1 MSQYLNSFLIEPVVR
16 QARRFSRPG
25 HNDRPLHNDDIQPSS
40 DDRAEIHLWDERES
54 WVHAEAIEPPSRQQ
68 LTFDRLAPQATDTAA
83 AESNAT
89 PQHPEGSLDLEA
101 RAWRNIHRPPEM
113 SHEQSLAPATG
124 PDSAPPNS
132 QISSN
137 PVHSASES
145 LRSTNSSLS
154 DSVHLATHPDALEV
168 QDSEG
173 PSLRYPRA
181 ANNLPVQ
188 AGDGTLPEDD
198 GMAMMRRR
206 IVAIHRT
213 DSSNTEK
220 AQMVHKLMT
229 ESYSSS
235 QASLQAPLL
244 PPPPSPAKLNDY
256 EKQTAPMSGHTRH
269 NSAECTSPP
278 TTLSPNVDANNL
290 FNLSAEDLEPTY
302 YQRPRIQQSNAA
314 PENRSSDRLSQDF
327 TEGFKL
333 LGCPHYKRN
342 IKLQCSACYRW
353 YTCRFCHDEVEDHL
367 LNRHETKNMLC
378 MLCACVQPA
387 SGKCVQCGEYSA
399 RYYCGVCK
407 LWDNDPGKH
416 IYHCN
421 DCGICRIGQGLGKD
435 FFHCKTC
442 CACLSMRTL
451 ENHRC
456 IERSTDCDCPI
467 CGEYMFTSPQTVV
480 FMRCGHSIHHRCYY
494 EHVKRSYKCPIC
506 SKSMYNMEAQ
516 FRHLERSIESQ
527 PMPPEFQDTKAW
539 VYCNDC
545 NAKSSVKY
553 HWMGLKCGVCD
564 SYNTASLQI
573 IRDNNPRSIHD
584 DTGER
589 SPNSQT
595 RGRAT
600 DINTQAQRV
609 TNSAPPSAVVVP
621 ADELSRRSAEPQSQQ
636 GFSQEV
642 AVTDEDRHS
651 AEAFLDEEHSDVDF
665 WGLES
670 PSARGQSI
678 PSHDNPQN
686 PNRDEDN
693 SQDDLS
699 DNDNTASCEV
709 DEDDEEDQMEIF
721 GHR

>member
-16 QARRFSRPG
+16 QARRFSRPS
-25 HNDRPLHNDDIQPSS
+25 NDDRPLHNDDVQPSFV
-40 DDRAEIHLWDERES
+40 DGTGIHLWDERES
-54 WVHAEAIEPPSRQQ
+54 WVHAEAMPLPNRQQ
-68 LTFDRLAPQATDTAA
+68 LTFDPLAPQATDTPTDTPT
-83 AESNAT
+83 AESSSI
-89 PQHPEGSLDLEA
+89 PQHSEGSLDLEA
-101 RAWRNIHRPPEM
+101 RAWGDIHRPLGM
-113 SHEQSLAPATG
+113 SHEQSLAPAIEA
-124 PDSAPPNS
+124 DSTRPIS

-137 PVHSASES
+137 PVYSVSES

-154 DSVHLATHPDALEV
+154 DSVHLATQPDAVEV

-198 GMAMMRRR
+198 GMTLMRRR
-206 IVAIHRT
+206 IVAIQRT

-229 ESYSSS
+229 ENYSSS
-235 QASLQAPLL
+235 QANLQAPLL
-244 PPPPSPAKLNDY
+244 PPHPSPGGLNNH
-256 EKQTAPMSGHTRH
+256 ERQTAPVSGHTRH

-278 TTLSPNVDANNL
+278 ATISTTADANNL
-290 FNLSAEDLEPTY
+290 FNLCSEDLEPTY
-302 YQRPRIQQSNAA
+302 YQRPKTQQSNAV
-314 PENRSSDRLSQDF
+314 PENRSSDHLSQDF
-327 TEGFKL
+327 TDGSKL

-353 YTCRFCHDEVEDHL
+353 YTCRFCHDEMEDHL
-367 LNRHETKNMLC
+367 LNRRETKNMLC
-378 MLCACVQPA
+378 MLCACAQPA
-387 SGKCVQCGEYSA
+387 SEKCTQCGEYSA
-399 RYYCGVCK
+399 RYYCDVCK
-407 LWDNDPGKH
+407 LWDDDPGKH

-480 FMRCGHSIHHRCYY
+480 FM
-494 EHVKRSYKCPIC
+494 

-553 HWMGLKCGVCD
+553 HWMGLKCSVCD
-564 SYNTASLQI
+564 SYNTANLQI
-573 IRDNNPRSIHD
+573 IRDNDQRSILD
-584 DTGER
+584 DTVER
-589 SPNSQT
+589 SPNIQS

-600 DINTQAQRV
+600 DINTQAQRAS
-609 TNSAPPSAVVVP
+609 NSAPPSAVVVP
-621 ADELSRRSAEPQSQQ
+621 ADELLRRPAEPQTQQ
-636 GFSQEV
+636 GFQQEV
-642 AVTDEDRHS
+642 VLTDEDRDLGD
-651 AEAFLDEEHSDVDF
+651 AFLDEEHSDVNF

-670 PSARGQSI
+670 PSARGQII
-678 PSHDNPQN
+678 PSNENPEN
-686 PNRDEDN
+686 HSGDEDN

-699 DNDNTASCEV
+699 DNDCTASCEV
-709 DEDDEEDQMEIF
+709 DDDDEEDQMEIF